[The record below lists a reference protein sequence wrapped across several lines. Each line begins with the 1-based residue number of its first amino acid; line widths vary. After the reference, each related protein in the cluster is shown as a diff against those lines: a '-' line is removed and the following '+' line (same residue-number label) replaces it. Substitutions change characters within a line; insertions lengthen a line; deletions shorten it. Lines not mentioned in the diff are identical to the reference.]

1 MLDGKMFWFTGV
13 VEDRNDPM
21 LMGRVKVRI
30 HGIHTE
36 DKNLLPTKD
45 LPWSQVV
52 MPITSA
58 SLAGIG
64 TSATGIVQGSWV
76 VGYFLDGSDMQENI
90 ILGTLPSSP
99 YSNNPELGFND
110 PKGSHPRRSDGV
122 DTPDSATPTKFSSHQ
137 SYINKVDQRQTKVE
151 TAIPP
156 FLKTVSIDDED
167 DPKFTRNTWDMP
179 EVMKGNAPIYPFNKV
194 TETESGHVFEI
205 DDTKNN
211 ERISMY
217 HQSGTNYEIQNDG
230 DVTTTI
236 SKDNYTVIFGNDKIY
251 VKGNVDITIDGDKRE
266 LVKGNYHLEVEKD
279 YTMNIKGSRNSAIG
293 NNELIE
299 VGQEFSSNVN
309 EDYTQR
315 IGGHEIRIV
324 DKSRN
329 TTIGDSEDLSVAT
342 NMNEIVM
349 GKRDMFTSAVH
360 THTITDKLN
369 ISALNDITV
378 GTNANHIETVKGN
391 RTENITGDVSETV
404 GGNVTEAITGNLD
417 IDANR
422 IDLN

>member
-122 DTPDSATPTKFSSHQ
+122 IHLILLLQLNFLFLS
-137 SYINKVDQRQTKVE
+137 NLQT
-151 TAIPP
+151 
-156 FLKTVSIDDED
+156 
-167 DPKFTRNTWDMP
+167 
-179 EVMKGNAPIYPFNKV
+179 
-194 TETESGHVFEI
+194 
-205 DDTKNN
+205 
-211 ERISMY
+211 
-217 HQSGTNYEIQNDG
+217 
-230 DVTTTI
+230 
-236 SKDNYTVIFGNDKIY
+236 
-251 VKGNVDITIDGDKRE
+251 
-266 LVKGNYHLEVEKD
+266 
-279 YTMNIKGSRNSAIG
+279 
-293 NNELIE
+293 
-299 VGQEFSSNVN
+299 
-309 EDYTQR
+309 
-315 IGGHEIRIV
+315 
-324 DKSRN
+324 
-329 TTIGDSEDLSVAT
+329 DL
-342 NMNEIVM
+342 
-349 GKRDMFTSAVH
+349 F
-360 THTITDKLN
+360 
-369 ISALNDITV
+369 
-378 GTNANHIETVKGN
+378 
-391 RTENITGDVSETV
+391 
-404 GGNVTEAITGNLD
+404 
-417 IDANR
+417 
-422 IDLN
+422 